1 MMVKHLLH
9 LNFLYLISHRNRFQ
23 KHYLKNFQKLL

>member
-1 MMVKHLLH
+1 MVKHLLL
-9 LNFLYLISHRNRFQ
+9 LNFLYLILHRNRLL